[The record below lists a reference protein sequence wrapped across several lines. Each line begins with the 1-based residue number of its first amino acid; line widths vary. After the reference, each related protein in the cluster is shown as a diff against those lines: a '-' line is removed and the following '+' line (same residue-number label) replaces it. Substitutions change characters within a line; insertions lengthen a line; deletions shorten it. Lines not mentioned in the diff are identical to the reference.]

1 MKHGGRRVANSAIVV
16 VVNSIIAYSLH
27 SRNRRPPSER
37 RRMTYKKIK
46 LYCETHGISI
56 RRFEIMCGLGNGVVD
71 DWREESEPALKSL
84 KKIATATGIPIAE
97 WL

>member
-1 MKHGGRRVANSAIVV
+1 MLIALCDCGDLYNSLFPNLKAIDPT
-16 VVNSIIAYSLH
+16 S
-27 SRNRRPPSER
+27 SER

-71 DWREESEPALKSL
+71 DWKEESEPALKSL